1 MVEKMTK
8 FSFILLDE
16 ETEGFL
22 QHLQGLGVVDITRSR
37 KPVDDRSASMLEKA
51 SAEKRAL
58 TTLKRSTIRMTRTRL
73 RFWRRQRLRNAT
85 GIFPS

>member
-22 QHLQGLGVVDITRSR
+22 QHLQELGVVDITRSR
-37 KPVDDRSASMLEKA
+37 KPVDDRSASMLE
-51 SAEKRAL
+51 RP
-58 TTLKRSTIRMTRTRL
+58 
-73 RFWRRQRLRNAT
+73 RRRNVL
-85 GIFPS
+85 